1 MAYYRDVSIVDIK
14 DWKLGLEDAFQ
25 FEDGT
30 LIQKDLTMTP
40 NRKRQFFKTLYPIVQ
55 TDRGYQKLIKKTDKI
70 VTRLN
75 GRRFVIPQEELEN
88 YYYHDSGMFSP
99 DLERHAEFEYL
110 VNTFCKVRED
120 LKTVKKRLKAGTS
133 LENKI
138 EDMLDTCENLTINL
152 KSKTNNFIKRFK
164 CGCKNE

>member
-30 LIQKDLTMTP
+30 LIQKDLTMTK
-40 NRKRQFFKTLYPIVQ
+40 NRKNKLFRKLYPIVQ

-75 GRRFVIPQEELEN
+75 GRRFVIPEEELEN

-99 DLERHAEFEYL
+99 DLKRHAEFEYL
-110 VNTFCKVRED
+110 VNTFCNLRED
-120 LKTVKKRLKAGTS
+120 LKSVKKKLKNGKGVKT
-133 LENKI
+133 KV
-138 EDMLDTCENLTINL
+138 EDMLDTCENLTTNL
-152 KSKTNNFIKRFK
+152 KSKTNNFIKRVK